1 MLFSEEKKAIIEAL
15 LFVSVEPLTVKQIS
29 EIVNLNQEDVLL
41 LLNELKDDLQK
52 PEHGICLIE
61 VADGFKLVTK
71 ERYTEYIEQIV
82 KPQTTSLSHAALETL
97 AIIAYKQP
105 VTRAEIEQIRG
116 VKVDGVLNN
125 LMERSLIK
133 EIGRKE
139 GPGRPIVYGTTTEF
153 LTYFGLKNLSDL
165 PRLEDD

>member
-1 MLFSEEKKAIIEAL
+1 MLFSEEKKAIIESL
-15 LFVSVEPLTVKQIS
+15 LFISVEPLAVEQIA
-29 EIVNLNQEDVLL
+29 EIVNLSREDVLVL
-41 LLNELKDDLQK
+41 LDEIKQDMEK
-52 PEHGICLIE
+52 PERGICLIE
-61 VADGFKLVTK
+61 VANGFKMVTK
-71 ERYTEYIEQIV
+71 EQYMEYVEKIL

-133 EIGRKE
+133 EVGRKE
-139 GPGRPIVYGTTTEF
+139 GPGRPIVYGTTNEF
-153 LTYFGLKNLSDL
+153 LTYFGLKNLSEL
-165 PRLEDD
+165 PSLEDD